1 MTPEERK
8 RREAAARID
17 RALLSRREMLRRMG
31 LGVVTIGAAPAIL
44 AACGGGE
51 EAAAP
56 PPAEPAAPPPA
67 EPAPPAEPPAETGAT
82 AEPATPAEAPPAS
95 GPLDYLSWE
104 GYDVPVEAM
113 EAWKAENGVEIR
125 ASYIGNHDDIQGK
138 IASGG
143 AEGADLITYYQGYKP
158 LYRELGILS
167 PDRRVEDAEPRR
179 ACTRS
184 GSPTS
189 GDKQFFVDPDGT
201 RTGVPWTFGAIGL
214 TWDDATLP
222 GGLTSWYDLLDP
234 SLKGKIG
241 LPDDPVGSFTLA
253 AHVLG
258 YDPSTVTPDQLTEI
272 EDLLTQIIA
281 QANSVSPGFGDMTTL
296 LVSGDIVACWQGW
309 AYMNSVAAAAGT
321 DTVKTVVPEEG
332 SFTFADAYAIPTTV
346 DNVDTAHAWINQ
358 VLDPQANAE
367 AAIYLVAGVTVE
379 AAQPL
384 LDEATA
390 SLYDYSDV
398 ESFFASS
405 PLYNNPPLESD
416 EYVTI
421 GQWQERW
428 QEIKAGAA

>member
-44 AACGGGE
+44 AACGGEE

-56 PPAEPAAPPPA
+56 PPAEPAGRPRHRLRSPRRR
-67 EPAPPAEPPAETGAT
+67 PAETGAT

-158 LYRELGILS
+158 LYSELGILHEIDEAKL
-167 PDRRVEDAEPRR
+167 PNLAGLYPFWLTDV
-179 ACTRS
+179 
-184 GSPTS
+184 G
-189 GDKQFFVDPDGT
+189 GKQFFVDSDGT

-241 LPDDPVGSFTLA
+241 VIDDPVGSLTLA
-253 AHVLG
+253 SHVLG
-258 YDPSTVTPDQLTEI
+258 YDPSTVTPEQLTEI
-272 EDLLTQIIA
+272 EDLLTQMLA
-281 QANSVSPGFGDMTTL
+281 QANSVSPSFGDMTTL

-332 SFTFADAYAIPTTV
+332 SFTFADAYAIPSTV
-346 DNVDTAHAWINQ
+346 DNLDTAHAWINQ

-390 SLYDYSDV
+390 ALYDYSDV
-398 ESFFASS
+398 ESFFATA
-405 PLYNNPPLESD
+405 PLYNNPPVESD
-416 EYVTI
+416 EYLTI

-428 QEIKAGAA
+428 QELKASAA

>member
-8 RREAAARID
+8 RREVAARID
-17 RALLSRREMLRRMG
+17 RALISRREMLRRMG

-44 AACGGGE
+44 AACGGEE

-56 PPAEPAAPPPA
+56 PPPAEPAEPPAEPAPAEPPA
-67 EPAPPAEPPAETGAT
+67 EPAPPAEPP
-82 AEPATPAEAPPAS
+82 PATVPPAS

-104 GYDVPVEAM
+104 GYDIPVESI

-125 ASYIGNHDDIQGK
+125 ATYIGNHDDIQAK

-158 LYRELGILS
+158 LYRELGILHPIDES
-167 PDRRVEDAEPRR
+167 KLPNLAGLFPFWLTDIGGQ
-179 ACTRS
+179 S
-184 GSPTS
+184 
-189 GDKQFFVDPDGT
+189 FFVEPDGT
-201 RTGVPWTFGAIGL
+201 RTGIPWTFGAIGL
-214 TWDDATLP
+214 TWDDSALP

-234 SLKGKIG
+234 EFKGKVA

-258 YDPSTVTPDQLTEI
+258 YDPSTVTQEQLPEI
-272 EDLLTQIIA
+272 ENLLTQMIA
-281 QANSVSPGFGDMTTL
+281 QSSGVSPSFGDMTTL
-296 LVSGDIVACWQGW
+296 LVAGDAVACWQGW
-309 AYMNSVAAAAGT
+309 AYMNSAAAAAGK
-321 DTVKTVVPEEG
+321 DTVKTIVPEEG
-332 SFTFADAYAIPTTV
+332 SFTFADAYAIPTTA
-346 DNVDTAHAWINQ
+346 DNLDTAHAWLNQ
-358 VLDPQANAE
+358 VLDPQTNAE

-379 AAQPL
+379 AALPL

-390 SLYDYSDV
+390 ALYDYSDV
-398 ESFFASS
+398 ETFFAKA

-428 QEIKAGAA
+428 QELKASA